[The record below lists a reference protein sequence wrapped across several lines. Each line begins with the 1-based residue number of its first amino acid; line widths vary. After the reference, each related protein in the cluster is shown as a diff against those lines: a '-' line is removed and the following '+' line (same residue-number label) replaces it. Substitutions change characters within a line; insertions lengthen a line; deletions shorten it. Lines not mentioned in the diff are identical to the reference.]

1 MAKNRKHQTAA
12 VRFGP
17 ALKAFLLCVLIGGS
31 AVGYVWQKS
40 QINELGR
47 QMAQRERRLDELENQ
62 NQKFRDQLATL
73 CSPARI
79 NERVRE
85 LQLGLVVPQP
95 HQVWRLPEPELSRV
109 TTTVWALPPQTPGL
123 VVR

>member
-1 MAKNRKHQTAA
+1 
-12 VRFGP
+12 
-17 ALKAFLLCVLIGGS
+17 LKAFLLCVLIGGS

-73 CSPARI
+73 RSPARI

-109 TTTVWALPPQTPGL
+109 TTTEWALPPQTPGL